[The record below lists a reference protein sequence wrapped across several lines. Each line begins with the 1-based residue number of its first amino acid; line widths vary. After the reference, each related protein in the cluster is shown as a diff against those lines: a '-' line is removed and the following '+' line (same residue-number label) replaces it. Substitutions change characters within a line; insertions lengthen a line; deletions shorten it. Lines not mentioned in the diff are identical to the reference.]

1 MAYVHDFHVQAE
13 AVTIKGTLLLKDGTT
28 VEADKLQ
35 GIGELDVDD
44 QKKTPEWPESGFP
57 DKRAGRDGCRRAPW
71 GSCL

>member
-1 MAYVHDFHVQAE
+1 MAYVHDFHVKAE

-44 QKKTPEWPESGFP
+44 QRSLERSYTLSLGGFLISDP
-57 DKRAGRDGCRRAPW
+57 LSVRFRLRR
-71 GSCL
+71 